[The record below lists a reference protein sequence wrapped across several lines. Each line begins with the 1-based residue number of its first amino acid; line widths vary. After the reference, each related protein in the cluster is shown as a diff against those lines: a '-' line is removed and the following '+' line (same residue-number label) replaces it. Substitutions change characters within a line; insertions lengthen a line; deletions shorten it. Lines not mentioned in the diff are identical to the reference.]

1 MAKVPRHRRPG
12 RPTGLR
18 GVTAGW
24 WLAGEL
30 QVSPGQAVLLKA
42 GGGWRRRTPRGRGR
56 AVRRPGRSGQR
67 DDGHPGRSPGARR
80 WRPAG
85 RPPGPWRPRRDS
97 KPLPCSSAAR
107 DHSSAATRS
116 WAASPAPRRSGP
128 TADRGVAGQPDRLQQ
143 PPQRSGDV
151 QLASRSVS
159 HLRASSCHRNAC
171 SRCWVMACSPGPTS
185 ANPAPPRHRR
195 PCGRPRRAAA
205 QAPPPPLWPW
215 IPGGSAQ
222 SRAPADRSTTQA
234 SRWSRPR
241 GRLRRHTG

>member
-30 QVSPGQAVLLKA
+30 QVSPGQAVLLKTGVV
-42 GGGWRRRTPRGRGR
+42 GGGEHLEGEVAP
-56 AVRRPGRSGQR
+56 SCGQGGPASVTMGLHR
-67 DDGHPGRSPGARR
+67 RSPGARR

-116 WAASPAPRRSGP
+116 WAASPAPRRSGL

-171 SRCWVMACSPGPTS
+171 SPCWVMACSPGPTS
-185 ANPAPPRHRR
+185 ANPAPPRRRR
-195 PCGRPRRAAA
+195 PCARPRRAAA
-205 QAPPPPLWPW
+205 QAPPPPPWP
-215 IPGGSAQ
+215 
-222 SRAPADRSTTQA
+222 
-234 SRWSRPR
+234 
-241 GRLRRHTG
+241 